1 MRLFNTGTSMR
12 AIGRIV
18 PGVLAGATALLLS
31 GCGSQHRAAADP
43 GNTELNTATPVSV
56 AKVTRQDLA
65 RELELAAEFRPWQ
78 EIDLHAKVSGY
89 LKSIPVD
96 VGDHVRQ
103 GQLIAVLE
111 VPEMTQELAQA
122 SGSARRT
129 ALEVERAQ
137 SDVKRAET
145 AAQIR
150 KLSYDRLAEVI
161 KTRPNLIAQQE
172 IDNALA
178 RYNEAQAQLSSARA
192 AAAAMEEQVNIAN
205 ATKER
210 VQTMMSYSR
219 ISAPFSGVITQ
230 RRGDPGALVQAGT
243 ASHTQALPVVRLSQ
257 IDRLRLV
264 LPVPESVVPRIK
276 PGDPVEIRVDT
287 LGKVFQG
294 KISRFT
300 GRLDSATRTMETE
313 VDLPN
318 PAGAIKPGMYGYAT
332 LRLDQRQHA
341 VAVPVQAVS
350 GHGPE
355 ATVMAVDSNQRL
367 QERKIVAGIETPN
380 MIEVLSG
387 LQESEMVVIGNRNR
401 LKPGMLV
408 NPKLMEAPATSRSH

>member
-1 MRLFNTGTSMR
+1 MTSLR
-12 AIGRIV
+12 RIV
-18 PGVLAGATALLLS
+18 ATVGVSLGIAVLG
-31 GCGSQHRAAADP
+31 GCGSERRAAADP
-43 GNTELNTATPVSV
+43 GEQNRATPVSV
-56 AKVTRQDLA
+56 ALVSRQDLA
-65 RELELAAEFRPWQ
+65 RELEVAAEFRPWQ

-89 LKSIPVD
+89 LKSIHVD
-96 VGDHVRQ
+96 VGDYVRA
-103 GQLIAVLE
+103 GQLIAILE

-129 ALEVERAQ
+129 ALEVERAR

-145 AAQIR
+145 AANIR

-172 IDNALA
+172 IDDALA
-178 RYNEAQAQLSSARA
+178 RYNEAQAQLSAAKSAL
-192 AAAAMEEQVNIAN
+192 AAMEEQVNVAN

-210 VQTMMSYSR
+210 VQTMMAYSR

-230 RRGDPGALVQAGT
+230 RQGDPGALVQAGT
-243 ASHTQALPVVRLSQ
+243 ASHTQAMPVVRLSQ

-264 LPVPESVVPRIK
+264 LPVPESVVPRIRA
-276 PGDPVEIRVDT
+276 GDPVEIRVDT

-294 KISRFT
+294 KISRFS

-318 PAGAIKPGMYGYAT
+318 PSGAIKPGMYGYAM
-332 LRLDQRQHA
+332 LRLDQRPHA
-341 VAVPVQAVS
+341 VAVPVQAVT
-350 GHGPE
+350 GHGAE
-355 ATVMAVDSNQRL
+355 ASVMAVDANKRL
-367 QERKIVAGIETPN
+367 QERRIVAGIETPN

-387 LQESEMVVIGNRNR
+387 LRENEMVVIGNRAR
-401 LKPGMLV
+401 LKPGMPV
-408 NPKLMEAPATSRSH
+408 EPKVMDRPAASRSH